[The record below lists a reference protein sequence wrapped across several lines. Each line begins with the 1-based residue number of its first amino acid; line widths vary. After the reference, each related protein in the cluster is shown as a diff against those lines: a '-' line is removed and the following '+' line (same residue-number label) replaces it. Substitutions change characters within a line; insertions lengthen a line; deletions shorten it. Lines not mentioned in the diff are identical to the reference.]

1 MFRPTVFTRDNFWRN
16 PFYEFD
22 RMFPD
27 LWTDNTEL
35 EKSFSGFSTD
45 VIEKD
50 GNYILQAE
58 LPGFTKE
65 DITIDLKNDVLT
77 IAASHKEEKKEEDK
91 ETKYLRRER
100 RESSYSRSFR
110 VANVTP
116 EDIAATYEN
125 GVLEVTF
132 PKRDK
137 LPEKEAQR
145 IATGDRAC
153 GKQHLRIMVVPFGHA
168 SSLRQ
173 LKYVGRPFP
182 FYRISRHAREKHI
195 LSGFSAVSL
204 SV

>member
-1 MFRPTVFTRDNFWRN
+1 
-16 PFYEFD
+16 
-22 RMFPD
+22 MFPD
-27 LWTDNTEL
+27 FWNDSAEL

-50 GNYILQAE
+50 GNYVLEAE
-58 LPGFTKE
+58 LPGFAKE
-65 DITIDLKNDVLT
+65 DISVNLKNDILT

-110 VANVTP
+110 VSNVTP
-116 EDIAATYEN
+116 EDITATYEN

-145 IATGDRAC
+145 IEV
-153 GKQHLRIMVVPFGHA
+153 K
-168 SSLRQ
+168 
-173 LKYVGRPFP
+173 
-182 FYRISRHAREKHI
+182 
-195 LSGFSAVSL
+195 
-204 SV
+204 

>member
-1 MFRPTVFTRDNFWRN
+1 MRQMHENALYDKEVFIMFRPTVFTRDNFWRN
-16 PFYEFD
+16 PFYDFD

-27 LWTDNTEL
+27 FWNDNTEL

-45 VIEKD
+45 VMEKD

-65 DITIDLKNDVLT
+65 DITIDLKNDILT

-132 PKRDK
+132 PKRDR

-145 IATGDRAC
+145 IAI
-153 GKQHLRIMVVPFGHA
+153 K
-168 SSLRQ
+168 
-173 LKYVGRPFP
+173 
-182 FYRISRHAREKHI
+182 
-195 LSGFSAVSL
+195 
-204 SV
+204 

>member
-1 MFRPTVFTRDNFWRN
+1 
-16 PFYEFD
+16 
-22 RMFPD
+22 MFPD

-145 IATGDRAC
+145 ITI
-153 GKQHLRIMVVPFGHA
+153 K
-168 SSLRQ
+168 
-173 LKYVGRPFP
+173 
-182 FYRISRHAREKHI
+182 
-195 LSGFSAVSL
+195 
-204 SV
+204 

>member
-1 MFRPTVFTRDNFWRN
+1 MFRPAVFTRNNFWRD

-27 LWTDNTEL
+27 FWNDNSEL

-45 VIEKD
+45 VMEKD

-58 LPGFTKE
+58 LPGFAKE
-65 DITIDLKNDVLT
+65 DISIDLKNDILT
-77 IAASHKEEKKEEDK
+77 ISASHKEEKKDENKD
-91 ETKYLRRER
+91 TKYLRRER

-116 EDIAATYEN
+116 EDITASYTN

-132 PKRDK
+132 PKREK

-145 IATGDRAC
+145 IEI
-153 GKQHLRIMVVPFGHA
+153 K
-168 SSLRQ
+168 
-173 LKYVGRPFP
+173 
-182 FYRISRHAREKHI
+182 
-195 LSGFSAVSL
+195 
-204 SV
+204 

>member
-27 LWTDNTEL
+27 FWTDNTEL

-145 IATGDRAC
+145 IAI
-153 GKQHLRIMVVPFGHA
+153 K
-168 SSLRQ
+168 
-173 LKYVGRPFP
+173 
-182 FYRISRHAREKHI
+182 
-195 LSGFSAVSL
+195 
-204 SV
+204 